1 MNGAHDMGGMQGAG
15 PVIREEDEPVFHAE
29 WESRVL
35 AMAFACGA
43 WRRWNID
50 MVRFARENV
59 PARDYLRRSYYET
72 WLHGLETL
80 LLEKELV
87 TRDEIDA
94 ARAGEPIPQTEDPPF
109 KPDMVAGAL
118 GRGAS
123 ARVDEAVAAKFNEG
137 DAVRV
142 VNQHPS
148 SHTRAP
154 RYVRGRKGTVVRDN
168 GVFVF
173 PDTHAIDGN
182 KKPQHVYAV
191 RFTARELWG
200 DAASP
205 NDTVM
210 VDLWDDH
217 LAAAS

>member
-1 MNGAHDMGGMQGAG
+1 MNGAHDMGGMHGMGA
-15 PVIREEDEPVFHAE
+15 ILREESEPVFHAE

-59 PARDYLRRSYYET
+59 PAKDYLDRSYYET
-72 WLHGLETL
+72 WLHGLVTL

-87 TRDEIDA
+87 TQAELDA
-94 ARAGEPIPQTEDPPF
+94 AKAGEPIPRTEEPPL
-109 KPDMVAGAL
+109 KPEMVAPGVA
-118 GRGAS
+118 RGAS
-123 ARVDEAVAAKFNEG
+123 ARVDEAVTARFNEG

-142 VNQHPS
+142 INRHRVT
-148 SHTRAP
+148 HTRAP
-154 RYVRGRKGTVVRDN
+154 RYVRGCTGTIVRDH
-168 GVFVF
+168 GVFAF
-173 PDTHAIDGN
+173 PDTNAIDGN

-191 RFTARELWG
+191 RFTTRELWG
-200 DAASP
+200 DGAAAH
-205 NDTVM
+205 DTIM

-217 LAAAS
+217 LEPV

>member
-1 MNGAHDMGGMQGAG
+1 MNGAHDMGGMHRMGA
-15 PVIREEDEPVFHAE
+15 ILREENQPVFHAE

-35 AMAFACGA
+35 AMSFACGA

-59 PARDYLRRSYYET
+59 PARDYLNRSYYET
-72 WLHGLETL
+72 WLHGLVTL

-87 TRDEIDA
+87 AQAELHATK
-94 ARAGEPIPQTEDPPF
+94 AGEAIPRTEEPPL
-109 KPDMVAGAL
+109 KPEMVAPGMA
-118 GRGAS
+118 RGAS
-123 ARVDEAVAAKFNEG
+123 ARVNEAVTAKFSEG
-137 DAVRV
+137 DTVRV
-142 VNQHPS
+142 VNRHCL

-154 RYVRGRKGTVVRDN
+154 RYARGRAGKIVRDH

-173 PDTHAIDGN
+173 PDTNAIDGN

-200 DAASP
+200 DGAAP
-205 NDTVM
+205 NDTIM
-210 VDLWDDH
+210 VDLWDDY
-217 LAAAS
+217 LERA